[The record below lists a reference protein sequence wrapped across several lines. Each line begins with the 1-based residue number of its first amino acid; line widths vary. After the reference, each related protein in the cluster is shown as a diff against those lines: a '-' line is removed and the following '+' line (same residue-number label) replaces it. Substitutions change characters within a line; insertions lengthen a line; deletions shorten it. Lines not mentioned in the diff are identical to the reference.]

1 MLYFVGIGVSNN
13 DISIKAIEKI
23 KKCEKVYYDCYTSFI
38 DKEYIK
44 KIEGITS
51 KNITPLKREELE
63 EKSKIVEEA
72 KTRDVALLVGGES
85 LIATTHHSIVL
96 DLLKEKIPFEIIHSS
111 SAICSAISESFL
123 QVYKFGRI
131 VTIPFW
137 KENYKPLSFYDYALQ
152 NKNLGLHTLFLLDLK
167 EENGELK
174 FMKVNEAISILREAE
189 KERKKGLINDS
200 TKILVVSSIG
210 NENIKIYGELKKVEE
225 KNIQSFPSIII
236 LPGNLHFVEE
246 EILSF
251 FEI

>member
-1 MLYFVGIGVSNN
+1 MLYFVGIGISNN

-44 KIEGITS
+44 KIEKLTS
-51 KNITPLKREELE
+51 KSIFPLKREELE
-63 EKSKIVEEA
+63 GKSKIVEEA
-72 KTRDVALLVGGES
+72 KTKDVALLVGGES

-96 DLLKEKIPFEIIHSS
+96 DLLKQKIPFEIIHSS

-123 QVYKFGRI
+123 QVYKFGRT

-137 KENYKPLSFYDYALQ
+137 KENYRPLSFYDYALQ
-152 NKNLGLHTLFLLDLK
+152 NKNLGLHTLFLLDIK
-167 EENGELK
+167 EEKGELK
-174 FMKVNEAISILREAE
+174 FMKVNEAISILKEAE
-189 KERKKGLINDS
+189 KQRKKGLIKDS

-210 NENIKIYGELKKVEE
+210 NENIKIYGELKKIEE